1 MLSATYRDL
10 NTASNLE
17 TSKEKQ
23 AAQIVIAQI
32 SLLFTTLNNDNF
44 ESVEREIR
52 HILDRSSV
60 DIYIKVWERLL
71 TLSSRDIL
79 QAGKFLLQE
88 NLLHRLLLEFA
99 KDLPKKSTDLI
110 ELLKERTFN
119 NQEFQK
125 QTGITLSLFIDLF
138 DKSANKDII
147 ESLDRS
153 SQINDFKTIKMN
165 HTNYLRNFFSSNH
178 TRNTRVQ
185 STRLIAFLGR

>member
-165 HTNYLRNFFSSNH
+165 HTNYLRNFFFKPH
-178 TRNTRVQ
+178 Q
-185 STRLIAFLGR
+185 KH

>member
-79 QAGKFLLQE
+79 QAGKFFTSRKFTTQTTIRICE
-88 NLLHRLLLEFA
+88 GFTEEKHR
-99 KDLPKKSTDLI
+99 P
-110 ELLKERTFN
+110 
-119 NQEFQK
+119 
-125 QTGITLSLFIDLF
+125 
-138 DKSANKDII
+138 
-147 ESLDRS
+147 
-153 SQINDFKTIKMN
+153 
-165 HTNYLRNFFSSNH
+165 Y
-178 TRNTRVQ
+178 
-185 STRLIAFLGR
+185 